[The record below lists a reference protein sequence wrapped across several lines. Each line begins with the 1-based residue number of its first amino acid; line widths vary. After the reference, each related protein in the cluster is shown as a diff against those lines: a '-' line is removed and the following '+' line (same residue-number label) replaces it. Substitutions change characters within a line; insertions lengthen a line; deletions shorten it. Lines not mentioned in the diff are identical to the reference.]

1 MSLGGVV
8 MTGQRRAKAVRG
20 RDRGGFMRT
29 ADALAQGALGVDMDR
44 LARSRRPVCRACLD
58 WSVRRTHLA
67 GGLGAA
73 LYELMLERRWARRD
87 PQSRAVIFSPS
98 GANAFRRDFLA
109 A

>member
-1 MSLGGVV
+1 MSCFTAA
-8 MTGQRRAKAVRG
+8 MVRW
-20 RDRGGFMRT
+20 
-29 ADALAQGALGVDMDR
+29 
-44 LARSRRPVCRACLD
+44 PVRCRACLD

-98 GANAFRRDFLA
+98 GANAIRKDFLA